1 MKKYKLYWL
10 DEKTKE
16 ENKELRKQLE
26 QAKELLKK
34 YNYKA
39 SCCEEFMKHWDIQKL
54 WEETNKFLND
64 EIFESIEE

>member
-39 SCCEEFMKHWDIQKL
+39 SCCGEFMKHWDIQNL
-54 WEETNKFLND
+54 
-64 EIFESIEE
+64 